1 MQSYWSV
8 FEEYYI
14 KEKLVFKL
22 LLLRLYNLKDDVIL
36 MFLSKIASFVT
47 ICLVFENEEIKIFP
61 CLWSTLIITISA
73 KDVCLVFKRLGIMCS
88 NSFSVPSSSACH
100 SLVRILE
107 PNILRHP
114 SWQLRISYYFDLNFD
129 YWFP

>member
-61 CLWSTLIITISA
+61 CL
-73 KDVCLVFKRLGIMCS
+73 
-88 NSFSVPSSSACH
+88 
-100 SLVRILE
+100 
-107 PNILRHP
+107 
-114 SWQLRISYYFDLNFD
+114 
-129 YWFP
+129 